1 MFEILTVLIM
11 YARGSLEDRLKVLF
25 QLYCFEEEESMQQD
39 EFKFMLEKMGTSFGS
54 TLSIKKTILLELVK
68 ASESKV
74 VPEKEQIL
82 EKDFIAAMIFAIRE
96 FTIRLKDITERISI
110 FNDTITKERMPAFL

>member
-11 YARGSLEDRLKVLF
+11 YARGSLEDRLRVLF
-25 QLYCFEEEESMQQD
+25 KLYCFEEEDSMQQD

-68 ASESKV
+68 ASETKV
-74 VPEKEQIL
+74 VPDKEQIL
-82 EKDFIAAMIFAIRE
+82 EKDFIAAMLFAIRE
-96 FTIRLKDITERISI
+96 FTIRL
-110 FNDTITKERMPAFL
+110 

>member
-25 QLYCFEEEESMQQD
+25 QLYCFEEEDSMQQD
-39 EFKFMLEKMGTSFGS
+39 EFKFMFEKMGTSFGS

-74 VPEKEQIL
+74 VPDKEQIV
-82 EKDFIAAMIFAIRE
+82 EKDFITAMIFAIRE
-96 FTIRLKDITERISI
+96 FTIRL
-110 FNDTITKERMPAFL
+110 